1 MPKAIILM
9 YHNIDN
15 PPKGARIPN
24 LYVTPGMFKFQM
36 WYLKM
41 ASFRVLSVQ
50 DLVASVERGETRQ
63 NMAAITFDDGPLKR
77 PTVYSH
83 RGAFHIAVFY
93 SLLVLFALALVLTVR
108 FTAKRQQQAA
118 PTLRILGAGL
128 VACLSVGTAIY
139 LTEYTREGW
148 TTRIIRFGSECLAG
162 VPSIILGLFGFVL
175 FVMKLGLG
183 WSVLSGAMTLAVMVL
198 PIIIR
203 TSEEAI
209 KAVPQEYRQVCY
221 SLGMSQWQTITR
233 IVLPSALPGITTGIM
248 LSIGRSLGETAV
260 LLFTAGAALRTP
272 LSVFDSGRT
281 MAVHFY
287 ILAREGLSMPNAYG
301 TAAVLVVSILAVN
314 LVAYTLMQRMMKR
327 YS

>member
-1 MPKAIILM
+1 MRLSPRTVQTLMKTLLWAMTGFTLLILVFIIVDISIKGLPQVTLSFLSHEPQDMGRAGGIFSTIVATAYITLLAI
-9 YHNIDN
+9 
-15 PPKGARIPN
+15 
-24 LYVTPGMFKFQM
+24 
-36 WYLKM
+36 
-41 ASFRVLSVQ
+41 
-50 DLVASVERGETRQ
+50 
-63 NMAAITFDDGPLKR
+63 
-77 PTVYSH
+77 
-83 RGAFHIAVFY
+83 
-93 SLLVLFALALVLTVR
+93 LL
-108 FTAKRQQQAA
+108 AA
-118 PTLRILGAGL
+118 PFG
-128 VACLSVGTAIY
+128 VGTAIY

-175 FVMKLGLG
+175 FVMKLGFG
-183 WSVLSGAMTLAVMVL
+183 WSVLSGALTLAIMVL

-209 KAVPQEYRQVCY
+209 KAVPQEYREACY
-221 SLGMSQWQTITR
+221 TLGMSQWQTITR

-248 LSIGRSLGETAV
+248 LSVGRSLGETAV

-272 LSVFDSGRT
+272 VSLFDSGRT

-301 TAAVLVVSILAVN
+301 TAAVLVISILAIN
-314 LVAYTLMQRMMKR
+314 LVAYSLMQRMMKR

>member
-1 MPKAIILM
+1 MRLDPRLTQSLVKILLWTLTGFTLLILIFIIVDISIKGLPQVTFGFLSQEPQDMGRAGGIFSTIVATAYITLLAIL
-9 YHNIDN
+9 
-15 PPKGARIPN
+15 
-24 LYVTPGMFKFQM
+24 L
-36 WYLKM
+36 
-41 ASFRVLSVQ
+41 AS
-50 DLVASVERGETRQ
+50 
-63 NMAAITFDDGPLKR
+63 PL
-77 PTVYSH
+77 
-83 RGAFHIAVFY
+83 G
-93 SLLVLFALALVLTVR
+93 
-108 FTAKRQQQAA
+108 
-118 PTLRILGAGL
+118 
-128 VACLSVGTAIY
+128 VGTAIY
-139 LTEYTREGW
+139 LTEYTREGLA
-148 TTRIIRFGSECLAG
+148 TRIIRFGAECLAG

-175 FVMKLGLG
+175 FVMKLKLG
-183 WSVLSGAMTLAVMVL
+183 WSILSGGLTLAIMVL

-248 LSIGRSLGETAV
+248 LSVGRSLGETAV

-272 LSVFDSGRT
+272 VSMFDSGRT

-301 TAAVLVVSILAVN
+301 TAAILMVSILLIN
-314 LVAYTLMQRMMKR
+314 LTAYTLMQRLMKR

>member
-1 MPKAIILM
+1 MRLPPRTVQTLIKTLLWAMTGFTLLILIFIIVDISIKGLPQVTLSFLSHEPQDMGRSGGILSTVVATAYITLLAI
-9 YHNIDN
+9 
-15 PPKGARIPN
+15 
-24 LYVTPGMFKFQM
+24 
-36 WYLKM
+36 
-41 ASFRVLSVQ
+41 
-50 DLVASVERGETRQ
+50 
-63 NMAAITFDDGPLKR
+63 
-77 PTVYSH
+77 
-83 RGAFHIAVFY
+83 
-93 SLLVLFALALVLTVR
+93 LL
-108 FTAKRQQQAA
+108 AA
-118 PTLRILGAGL
+118 PFG
-128 VACLSVGTAIY
+128 VGTAIY

-175 FVMKLGLG
+175 FVIKLGLG
-183 WSVLSGAMTLAVMVL
+183 WSVLSGALTLAVMVL

-209 KAVPQEYRQVCY
+209 KAVPEEYREACY
-221 SLGMSQWQTITR
+221 SLGLSQWQTITR

-248 LSIGRSLGETAV
+248 LSVGRSLGETAV

-287 ILAREGLSMPNAYG
+287 ILAREGISMPNAYG
-301 TAAVLVVSILAVN
+301 TAAVLVVSILAIN
-314 LVAYTLMQRMMKR
+314 LAAYTLMQRLMKR

>member
-1 MPKAIILM
+1 MRLPPRTVQTLMKTLLWALTGFTLLILVFIILD
-9 YHNIDN
+9 IFI
-15 PPKGARIPN
+15 KGLPQ
-24 LYVTPGMFKFQM
+24 VTFGFLFHDPQDMGRHGGIFSTIVATG
-36 WYLKM
+36 YITLL
-41 ASFRVLSVQ
+41 AIVL
-50 DLVASVERGETRQ
+50 
-63 NMAAITFDDGPLKR
+63 
-77 PTVYSH
+77 
-83 RGAFHIAVFY
+83 
-93 SLLVLFALALVLTVR
+93 
-108 FTAKRQQQAA
+108 AA
-118 PTLRILGAGL
+118 PFG
-128 VACLSVGTAIY
+128 VGTAIY

-183 WSVLSGAMTLAVMVL
+183 WSVLSGALTLGIMVL

-209 KAVPQEYRQVCY
+209 KAVPQEYRQVCF
-221 SLGMSQWQTITR
+221 SLGMSQWQTVTH
-233 IVLPSALPGITTGIM
+233 IVLPAALPGITTGIM

-272 LSVFDSGRT
+272 VTIFDSGRT

-301 TAAVLVVSILAVN
+301 TAAVLVISILAIN
-314 LVAYTLMQRMMKR
+314 LSAYTMMHRLLKK

>member
-1 MPKAIILM
+1 MK
-9 YHNIDN
+9 
-15 PPKGARIPN
+15 
-24 LYVTPGMFKFQM
+24 
-36 WYLKM
+36 
-41 ASFRVLSVQ
+41 
-50 DLVASVERGETRQ
+50 
-63 NMAAITFDDGPLKR
+63 
-77 PTVYSH
+77 
-83 RGAFHIAVFY
+83 
-93 SLLVLFALALVLTVR
+93 SLLWAMTGFTLLILVFIIVDISIKGLPQVTLGFLSHEPQDMGRAGGIFSTIVATAYITLLAILL
-108 FTAKRQQQAA
+108 AA
-118 PTLRILGAGL
+118 PFG
-128 VACLSVGTAIY
+128 VGTAIY

-183 WSVLSGAMTLAVMVL
+183 WSVLSGALTLAIMVL

-209 KAVPQEYRQVCY
+209 KAVPEEYRDACY
-221 SLGMSQWQTITR
+221 SLGLSQWQTITR

-272 LSVFDSGRT
+272 LTVFDSGRT

-301 TAAVLVVSILAVN
+301 TAAVLVVSILAIN
-314 LVAYTLMQRMMKR
+314 LAAYTLMQRLMRR

>member
-1 MPKAIILM
+1 MRLDPRHSQTLIKALLWGLTGFTLLILVFIIAD
-9 YHNIDN
+9 IAV
-15 PPKGARIPN
+15 KGLPQVTPAFLSQEPQDMGRAGGI
-24 LYVTPGMFKFQM
+24 LSTIIATAYVT
-36 WYLKM
+36 LLAILL
-41 ASFRVLSVQ
+41 AS
-50 DLVASVERGETRQ
+50 
-63 NMAAITFDDGPLKR
+63 PL
-77 PTVYSH
+77 
-83 RGAFHIAVFY
+83 G
-93 SLLVLFALALVLTVR
+93 
-108 FTAKRQQQAA
+108 
-118 PTLRILGAGL
+118 
-128 VACLSVGTAIY
+128 VGTAIY

-148 TTRIIRFGSECLAG
+148 ATRLIRFGSECLAG

-183 WSVLSGAMTLAVMVL
+183 WSILSGGLTLAIMVL

-209 KAVPQEYRQVCY
+209 KAVPQEYRQACY
-221 SLGMSQWQTITR
+221 SLGLSQWQTITR

-248 LSIGRSLGETAV
+248 LSVGRSLGETAV

-272 LSVFDSGRT
+272 LSLFDSGRT

-301 TAAVLVVSILAVN
+301 TAAVLVISILLIN
-314 LVAYTLMQRMMKR
+314 LTAYTLMQRLMKR

>member
-1 MPKAIILM
+1 MRLAPRTAQTLMKTLLWAMTGFTLLILVFIIVDIAIKGLPQVTLSFLSHEPQDMGRAGGIFSTIVATAYITLLAIL
-9 YHNIDN
+9 
-15 PPKGARIPN
+15 
-24 LYVTPGMFKFQM
+24 L
-36 WYLKM
+36 
-41 ASFRVLSVQ
+41 
-50 DLVASVERGETRQ
+50 
-63 NMAAITFDDGPLKR
+63 
-77 PTVYSH
+77 
-83 RGAFHIAVFY
+83 
-93 SLLVLFALALVLTVR
+93 
-108 FTAKRQQQAA
+108 AA
-118 PTLRILGAGL
+118 PFG
-128 VACLSVGTAIY
+128 VGTAIY

-175 FVMKLGLG
+175 FVMKLGFG
-183 WSVLSGAMTLAVMVL
+183 WSVISGALTLSIMVL

-209 KAVPQEYRQVCY
+209 KAVPQEYREACY
-221 SLGMSQWQTITR
+221 TLGMSQWQTITR

-248 LSIGRSLGETAV
+248 LSVGRSLGETAV

-272 LSVFDSGRT
+272 VSLFDSGRT

-301 TAAVLVVSILAVN
+301 TAAVLVISILAIN
-314 LVAYTLMQRMMKR
+314 LVAYSLMQRLMKR